1 MNSRSDQNSE
11 PNLSGPPPSA
21 GIVFAMS
28 GLGFFYGLIALVDPL
43 L

>member
-1 MNSRSDQNSE
+1 MNSRSDQSSE

-21 GIVFAMS
+21 GIAFAIG